1 MRQEG
6 RQARVALPD
15 LFPFPKSSDCGV
27 KESLGASRCSAA

>member
-15 LFPFPKSSDCGV
+15 LFPFPKSSDYGNC
-27 KESLGASRCSAA
+27 EAIAASRSR